1 MARRQRGE
9 LPTPG
14 GEQYAATDQQCAGAR
29 LNDGR
34 KCSINFAWGF
44 GVQAQEVTPESA
56 RRRLYVPRFAFESR
70 RIWIT
75 EPGNSGW
82 RRDQLM
88 QQLQPLRYFR
98 LSLKAHAG
106 YIAARPAKVGH
117 EAGCNWIAAAD
128 EHDRYGRGGSHC
140 GARGDILATN
150 HGHLP
155 ASQIGRK
162 CWEPIDLI
170 LRPAEFDSD
179 VMAVDE
185 PRFLQAVAECRYSV
199 NCVGS
204 SCCLKESDRRLRARR
219 ERQRHRAAEQRDE
232 RAPLHVW
239 MAPAWQEIIWRAAQR
254 SLAVMCPACWCSP
267 GGLLALMGSANRVLI
282 IRTGSMSR

>member
-1 MARRQRGE
+1 AMARRQRGE

-56 RRRLYVPRFAFESR
+56 RRRLYVARFVFESR

-75 EPGNSGW
+75 EPGNGGW

-106 YIAARPAKVGH
+106 YIAAWPAEVGH

-140 GARGDILATN
+140 RARGDILAKN

-155 ASQIGRK
+155 ANQIGRK
-162 CWEPIDLI
+162 CSEPLELI
-170 LRPAEFDSD
+170 LRPAEFESD

-185 PRFLQAVAECRYSV
+185 PRSLQAVAECRYSV

-204 SCCLKESDRRLRARR
+204 SCCLKESDHRHRRLLRARR
-219 ERQRHRAAEQRDE
+219 QRPRRNRPSNHLDEAAPSHAARSGAHDQANPIQSAAV
-232 RAPLHVW
+232 AP
-239 MAPAWQEIIWRAAQR
+239 
-254 SLAVMCPACWCSP
+254 CCWT
-267 GGLLALMGSANRVLI
+267 AKI
-282 IRTGSMSR
+282 

>member
-14 GEQYAATDQQCAGAR
+14 GKQYAATDQQCPGAR
-29 LNDGR
+29 SNDGR
-34 KCSINFAWGF
+34 KCSINFALGF
-44 GVQAQEVTPESA
+44 GIQAQEVTPESA

-75 EPGNSGW
+75 EPGNGGW

-106 YIAARPAKVGH
+106 YIAARPAEVGH

-140 GARGDILATN
+140 RARGDILPKNHATCRRTRSAASAGSRSN
-150 HGHLP
+150 LFSAQRNSIATLWPSMNP
-155 ASQIGRK
+155 ASF
-162 CWEPIDLI
+162 
-170 LRPAEFDSD
+170 RP
-179 VMAVDE
+179 
-185 PRFLQAVAECRYSV
+185 
-199 NCVGS
+199 
-204 SCCLKESDRRLRARR
+204 
-219 ERQRHRAAEQRDE
+219 
-232 RAPLHVW
+232 
-239 MAPAWQEIIWRAAQR
+239 
-254 SLAVMCPACWCSP
+254 
-267 GGLLALMGSANRVLI
+267 
-282 IRTGSMSR
+282 SRNADTR